1 MLGEGKSYADE
12 MLAGSPLSPK
22 AHMDNAKLIRTSLQA
37 TRQGLGLPGPLP
49 DPWTGRLYQN
59 ANRLTHA
66 QWLRDRG
73 VQAFFAHLLFIDD
86 PIEPTTANQW
96 REAIETAASSSASPR
111 PRCRGRC
118 TSASR
123 PAGTTT

>member
-1 MLGEGKSYADE
+1 
-12 MLAGSPLSPK
+12 
-22 AHMDNAKLIRTSLQA
+22 MDNAKLIRTSLQA

-96 REAIETAASSSASPR
+96 RDAIETADELLGLAEAEMPWAVHV
-111 PRCRGRC
+111 CL
-118 TSASR
+118 
-123 PAGTTT
+123 PAGSYDDLTAVTG